1 VLLLVGNEG
10 ATADGS
16 VLARVVAKAA
26 SLQPGVGPGQVGPLV
41 DAASH
46 AKVVGFVTSAV
57 ERDGATALV
66 DGRRWA
72 AAAATAGG
80 GGGGGAPAGC
90 TAGGCWVGP
99 TVLWHQSAQDAA
111 CREEIFGPVLSV
123 VRVGSWQ
130 EALAVE
136 NGNLFG
142 NAACI
147 YTTVGK
153 EKNTHPAPTLARTRR
168 RRRFSAQLKAREF
181 CVLPTHVTLP
191 ASPIFPCVAYR
202 VSSSRLC
209 VFFEG
214 GRARELVRAPV
225 QGRHDWGQR
234 GDSRAPG
241 AV

>member
-80 GGGGGAPAGC
+80 GGGGGGAPAGC

-147 YTTVGK
+147 YTTVRK
-153 EKNTHPAPTLARTRR
+153 EKTHKPSSNASTHAPASTLQRVVESPRIAHPAR
-168 RRRFSAQLKAREF
+168 S
-181 CVLPTHVTLP
+181 HVALP
-191 ASPIFPCVAYR
+191 ASPLSPCLAYR

-225 QGRHDWGQR
+225 QGRHDWG
-234 GDSRAPG
+234 
-241 AV
+241 

>member
-1 VLLLVGNEG
+1 MLLLVGNEG

-66 DGRRWA
+66 DGRRWAA

-142 NAACI
+142 NAACV
-147 YTTVGK
+147 YTTVWK
-153 EKNTHPAPTLARTRR
+153 EKTHTHPAPTLARTRR
-168 RRRFSAQLKAREF
+168 HRRFSAQLKARELRI
-181 CVLPTHVTLP
+181 LPTHTSPSRPRPSLP
-191 ASPIFPCVAYR
+191 PRLSR
-202 VSSSRLC
+202 VVLVPVRL
-209 VFFEG
+209 
-214 GRARELVRAPV
+214 L
-225 QGRHDWGQR
+225 
-234 GDSRAPG
+234 
-241 AV
+241 